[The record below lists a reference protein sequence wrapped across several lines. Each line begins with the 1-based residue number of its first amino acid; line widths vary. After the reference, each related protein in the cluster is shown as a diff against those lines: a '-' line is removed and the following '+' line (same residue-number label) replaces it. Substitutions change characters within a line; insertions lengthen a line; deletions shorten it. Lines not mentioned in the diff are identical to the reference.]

1 MTGFVVLSIF
11 VFLVVAALA
20 ILIRNLFA
28 GTNEP
33 APDPAW
39 LETFSA
45 ARYRPM
51 LRLLAENDYE
61 FMLAN
66 GADPAVVRRLRTERR
81 RIFRT
86 YLKNLVRD
94 FDRVHR
100 AARIALLES
109 EQDQPELAARLIR
122 VRFEFQLAVFAVRA
136 RLALHTV
143 GIGAVDVQRLLGAV
157 ESVRMDFGSLQPV
170 RQSAAL

>member
-1 MTGFVVLSIF
+1 MTGFVVLSVF
-11 VFLVVAALA
+11 VLLIVAALA
-20 ILIRNLFA
+20 MLIRNLFT
-28 GTNEP
+28 GTDEP
-33 APDPAW
+33 APDRDW

-51 LRLLAENDYE
+51 LRLLADNDYE
-61 FMLAN
+61 FMLAT
-66 GADPAVVRRLRTERR
+66 GADPAVVRRLRAERR

-94 FDRVHR
+94 FNRIHR
-100 AARIALLES
+100 AARIVLMES

-122 VRFEFQLAVFAVRA
+122 TRLEFQFAVFAVRG
-136 RLALHTV
+136 RLALHAV
-143 GIGAVDVQRLLGAV
+143 GIGVVDVQRLLGAV
-157 ESVRMDFGSLQPV
+157 ESVRTHFGNLQPV